1 MIFPCESVLVNL
13 DNGGKNMGHKS
24 KHITEVFWVRPQEPP
39 VGAVHLYSLDL
50 GGQDKG
56 EHNG

>member
-1 MIFPCESVLVNL
+1 
-13 DNGGKNMGHKS
+13 MGHKS
-24 KHITEVFWVRPQEPP
+24 KHITELFWVRPQEPP